1 MFLRGTGFGI
11 TFAELP
17 VLAVIWY
24 ENLFK
29 LLDFRKFLGEF
40 AVECG

>member
-24 ENLFK
+24 ENLFQIVG
-29 LLDFRKFLGEF
+29 FQEIPRRI
-40 AVECG
+40 CS